1 VKREVPLV
9 ILFVSGVFMAFQY
22 FIPHHVSAVI
32 YQYANN
38 WTIIVGIFTM
48 VVGVGS
54 LVDLHYDRIVHRK
67 EQWQY
72 SIVTMISLVVV
83 ALIGLSSPNAI
94 QNPHGLFM
102 MIYFFILSPVIATMF
117 ALLAFFIASAAYRAF
132 RARTVLASLL
142 LISAVIVMLGR
153 IPVGDMLTKWLPEGL
168 RFSDIARYIL
178 DYPNTAA
185 KRAIYIGV
193 GLGVAATSLKMI
205 LGVERTWLG
214 GGQ

>member
-1 VKREVPLV
+1 MKREVPLV
-9 ILFVSGVFMAFQY
+9 ILFISGAFMAFQY
-22 FIPHHVSAVI
+22 FIPHHLSATI

-48 VVGVGS
+48 VVGIGS
-54 LVDLHYDRIVHRK
+54 LIDLHYDRIAHRR
-67 EQWQY
+67 EQWPY
-72 SIVTMISLVVV
+72 SIVTMVALVVV
-83 ALIGLSSPNAI
+83 TIIGLSSPNAI
-94 QNPHGLFM
+94 QNPRGPFM
-102 MIYFFILSPVIATMF
+102 MIYFYVLSPVIATMF

-132 RARTVLASLL
+132 RARSILASLL

-153 IPVGDMLTKWLPEGL
+153 VPIGDMITGWLPEGL

>member
-1 VKREVPLV
+1 
-9 ILFVSGVFMAFQY
+9 MALQY
-22 FIPHHVSAVI
+22 FVPHYVSAAV
-32 YQYANN
+32 YQYALN

-48 VVGVGS
+48 VVGIGS
-54 LVDLHYDRIVHRK
+54 LVDLHYDRIAHRK
-67 EQWQY
+67 EQWPY
-72 SIVTMISLVVV
+72 SIITLV
-83 ALIGLSSPNAI
+83 ALVTVAIVGLSSPNAI
-94 QNPHGLFM
+94 QNPRGLFM
-102 MIYFFILSPVIATMF
+102 MIYFYVLSPVIATMF

-132 RARTVLASLL
+132 RARTVLATLL
-142 LISAVIVMLGR
+142 LASAVIVMLGR
-153 IPVGDMLTKWLPEGL
+153 IPIGDMLTGWLPEGL

-193 GLGVAATSLKMI
+193 GLGIAATSLKMI

>member
-1 VKREVPLV
+1 MKREVPLL
-9 ILFVSGVFMAFQY
+9 ILSICGAFMAFQY
-22 FIPHHVSAVI
+22 FVPHYLSAAI
-32 YQYANN
+32 YQYALN

-48 VVGVGS
+48 VVGIGS
-54 LVDLHYDRIVHRK
+54 LVDLHYDRIAHRK

-72 SIVTMISLVVV
+72 SIITLIALVTVTV
-83 ALIGLSSPNAI
+83 IGLSSPNAI
-94 QNPHGLFM
+94 QNPKGIFM
-102 MIYFFILSPVIATMF
+102 MIYFFVLSPVIATMF
-117 ALLAFFIASAAYRAF
+117 SLLAFFIALAAYRAF
-132 RARTVLASLL
+132 RARTILATLL
-142 LISAVIVMLGR
+142 LASAVIVMLGR
-153 IPVGDMLTKWLPEGL
+153 VPIGDMITGWLPEGL

-205 LGVERTWLG
+205 LGIERTWLG

>member
-1 VKREVPLV
+1 MKREVPLAIV
-9 ILFVSGVFMAFQY
+9 FVCGTFMAFQY
-22 FIPHHVSAVI
+22 FVPHYLSAAI
-32 YQYANN
+32 YQNALN

-48 VVGVGS
+48 VVGIGS
-54 LVDLHYDRIVHRK
+54 LIDLHYDKIAHRK
-67 EQWQY
+67 ESWQY
-72 SIVTMISLVVV
+72 SIVTLV
-83 ALIGLSSPNAI
+83 ALVLMTVIGLSSPNAI
-94 QNPHGLFM
+94 QNPTGLFM
-102 MIYFFILSPVIATMF
+102 MIYFYVLTPVIATMF

-132 RARTVLASLL
+132 RARTILASLL

-153 IPVGDMLTKWLPEGL
+153 IPIGDMLTSWLPEGL

-193 GLGVAATSLKMI
+193 GLGVAATSLKII
-205 LGVERTWLG
+205 LGIERTWLG

>member
-9 ILFVSGVFMAFQY
+9 ILFISGAFMAFQY
-22 FIPHHVSAVI
+22 FIPHHVSATI

-48 VVGVGS
+48 VVGIGS
-54 LVDLHYDRIVHRK
+54 LVDLHYDRIAHRR
-67 EQWQY
+67 EQWPY
-72 SIVTMISLVVV
+72 SIVTMVALVVV
-83 ALIGLSSPNAI
+83 TIIGLSSPNAI
-94 QNPHGLFM
+94 QNPRGAFM
-102 MIYFFILSPVIATMF
+102 MIYFYVLSPVIATMF

-132 RARTVLASLL
+132 RARSILASLL
-142 LISAVIVMLGR
+142 LIAAVIVMLGR
-153 IPVGDMLTKWLPEGL
+153 IPIGDMITGWLPEGL